1 MLPASLSPSV
11 PRQRATLLAQW
22 SRLLTAGLPTGQVA
36 GLIEQQ
42 PKGSHSLPLA
52 QAVAAALRAG
62 SPVGPAVRGVAGVP
76 AHYPAS
82 LEAGETSGTLP
93 DLLTRLGEDCEHEA
107 ERKKK
112 LLRTLAYPALIF
124 AVGGL
129 VLPLPSLVMG
139 NLGEALATA
148 LPLLGIPVIGLFLL
162 SAGMS
167 AAARGSGWPT
177 RIPGLA
183 VLIDLAARA
192 RWCRVTARMMG
203 AGVALP
209 ATLRSAAEAAGV
221 GPIGEAARFVHHDVN
236 RGKQL
241 GESLLARGLLTP
253 ESSPLAAEADA
264 AGTGDSAFLRAAAL
278 IELELDERLKMRT
291 RALSAAA
298 YLSAAAFVAWKVIS
312 FWTAHFSA
320 LG

>member
-1 MLPASLSPSV
+1 M
-11 PRQRATLLAQW
+11 
-22 SRLLTAGLPTGQVA
+22 
-36 GLIEQQ
+36 
-42 PKGSHSLPLA
+42 
-52 QAVAAALRAG
+52 RAG
-62 SPVGPAVRGVAGVP
+62 APVGPAVRRVAGLP
-76 AHYPAS
+76 SHYPAL

-93 DLLTRLGEDCEHEA
+93 ELLARLVEDSEHEA
-107 ERKKK
+107 ERKKQ
-112 LLRTLAYPALIF
+112 LLRTLAYPALVF
-124 AVGGL
+124 AVAGL

-139 NLGEALATA
+139 DLGGALATA
-148 LPLLGIPVIGLFLL
+148 LPLLGIPVLGLFLL
-162 SAGMS
+162 SAGMTAS
-167 AAARGSGWPT
+167 ARGSGWPT
-177 RIPGLA
+177 RVPGLA

-192 RWCRVTARMMG
+192 RWCRVTARLMG

-209 ATLRSAAEAAGV
+209 ATLRAAAETAGV

-241 GESLLARGLLTP
+241 GESLLARRLLTP
-253 ESSPLAAEADA
+253 ESAPLAAEADA

-291 RALSAAA
+291 RILGGLAYATAAV
-298 YLSAAAFVAWKVIS
+298 FVAWKVIS